1 MALDTFV
8 LVAAQY
14 DNEEDA
20 LADYDAVETV
30 YKELDIIDTYDAAV
44 VSKDADGKVK
54 IVKRHEQPTRDAAKG
69 GLGLGLAV
77 GALVALFPAVGLSAG
92 LLWGGAA
99 GAGVG
104 ALAGHAAAGLSR
116 SDLKDLGELLDEG
129 QSGFVLVAA
138 SDVQAHL
145 DRAIKRAK
153 KTVRKEL
160 QADTDSL
167 KKDIDELGSAPAND

>member
-20 LADYDAVETV
+20 LADCDAVKAV

-77 GALVALFPAVGLSAG
+77 GALVALFPAVGIGAG
-92 LLWGGAA
+92 LLRGGPP
-99 GAGVG
+99 
-104 ALAGHAAAGLSR
+104 ALA
-116 SDLKDLGELLDEG
+116 
-129 QSGFVLVAA
+129 
-138 SDVQAHL
+138 
-145 DRAIKRAK
+145 
-153 KTVRKEL
+153 
-160 QADTDSL
+160 
-167 KKDIDELGSAPAND
+167 SARLPGMPPRG